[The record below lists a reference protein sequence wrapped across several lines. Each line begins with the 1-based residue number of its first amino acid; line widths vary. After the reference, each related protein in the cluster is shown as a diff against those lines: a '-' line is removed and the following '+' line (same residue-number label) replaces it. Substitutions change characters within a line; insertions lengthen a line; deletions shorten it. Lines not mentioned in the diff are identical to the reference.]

1 MTAFTLTAELTS
13 EFDDVPPTLI
23 ASTVLA
29 ATRRPGE
36 ADATG
41 EGVARVDVA
50 ALAEALR
57 RSGSARSR

>member
-41 EGVARVDVA
+41 AGTLL
-50 ALAEALR
+50 LACSVR
-57 RSGSARSR
+57 RT

>member
-1 MTAFTLTAELTS
+1 MTASFLTAELTS

-23 ASTVLA
+23 ASAVRA

-36 ADATG
+36 AEAAV
-41 EGVARVDVA
+41 EGVARADVA